1 MTILE
6 FLKTIFSQDTLENT
20 EIQKP
25 IKSKNKSLID
35 EDDELLL

>member
-6 FLKTIFSQDTLENT
+6 FLKTIFIQDTFENT
-20 EIQKP
+20 EIQKT

-35 EDDELLL
+35 EDDKLLL